1 MNNNQNSRGI
11 LLASFITSDS
21 EEEILAEVEN
31 IAATLHL
38 SNNMIFVLRLL
49 DEPDKKVITY
59 NALIQRGEPLNS
71 RLFTMRIHR
80 KKTTNTLYTINALNA
95 AVAAENDGQTG
106 KHLKLDWA
114 NYRNSMMLVTGPKLV
129 VHPVEVLKIYRIET
143 E

>member
-31 IAATLHL
+31 IAATLPL
-38 SNNMIFVLRLL
+38 SNNMIFLLQLL
-49 DEPDKKVITY
+49 DEPEKKVITY
-59 NALIQRGEPLNS
+59 NALIDKGQSLNS

-106 KHLKLDWA
+106 KHLKLNWD
-114 NYRNSMMLVTGPKLV
+114 NYKNSIMLVTGPNLV
-129 VHPVEVLKIYRIET
+129 VHPVEVLKIFRIET

>member
-106 KHLKLDWA
+106 KHLKLDWE

>member
-106 KHLKLDWA
+106 KHLKL
-114 NYRNSMMLVTGPKLV
+114 VTGPKLV

>member
-59 NALIQRGEPLNS
+59 N
-71 RLFTMRIHR
+71 
-80 KKTTNTLYTINALNA
+80 
-95 AVAAENDGQTG
+95 
-106 KHLKLDWA
+106 
-114 NYRNSMMLVTGPKLV
+114 
-129 VHPVEVLKIYRIET
+129 
-143 E
+143 

>member
-80 KKTTNTLYTINALNA
+80 KETTNTLYTINALNA

-106 KHLKLDWA
+106 KHLKLDWE

>member
-59 NALIQRGEPLNS
+59 NALIQRGEPLNC

-106 KHLKLDWA
+106 KHLKLDWE